1 MSVYV
6 RNLVINTGSTFSE
19 TLELT
24 QTGGNPVNLTGF
36 GASCYMRKSPESSSY
51 VGFGVSFVNRAN
63 GVIKISMAST
73 ITSTLKSGRYVYD
86 LMLIRPNSTKTIG
99 VEGDVLV
106 RGGISTGC
114 F

>member
-6 RNLVINTGSTFSE
+6 RNLTINTSADFSE

-24 QTGGNPVNLTGF
+24 QTGGLAINLTGF
-36 GASCYMRKSPESSSY
+36 GASCYMRKTPESSSY
-51 VGFGVSFVNRAN
+51 VGFGVSFTDRAN
-63 GVIKISMAST
+63 GEITISMGST
-73 ITSTLKSGRYVYD
+73 VTSTLKSGRYVYD
-86 LMLIRPNSTKTIG
+86 LLLIRPNRTKTIG
-99 VEGDVLV
+99 VEGTVLV